1 MTEKEQQQCC
11 ARAQL
16 IEESMKDTYPEES
29 DEE

>member
-1 MTEKEQQQCC
+1 MQETDKKRC

-16 IEESMKDTYPEES
+16 IEESLADMYPEES